1 MEIDLR
7 PGFCVF
13 AIILAALDRAGSLLP
28 IACAMLLHELGHM
41 AAMLACGAD
50 IRRLTLRFA
59 DLRIDAAGLG
69 YRQEL
74 LCALTGPLVNLACG
88 LLCCRAGVFAA
99 CSLVLGIYNLL
110 PVLPLDGGRAIHCAL
125 LCRFPPARA
134 DALSRAVSFAAC
146 GALLA
151 AGIWLCFVRK
161 SGLWPLGTAAY
172 FTIRLIWLQ
181 KQENPPCN
189 SPMHVL

>member
-88 LLCCRAGVFAA
+88 LLCRRAGVFAA

-151 AGIWLCFVRK
+151 AGIWLCFVRQ